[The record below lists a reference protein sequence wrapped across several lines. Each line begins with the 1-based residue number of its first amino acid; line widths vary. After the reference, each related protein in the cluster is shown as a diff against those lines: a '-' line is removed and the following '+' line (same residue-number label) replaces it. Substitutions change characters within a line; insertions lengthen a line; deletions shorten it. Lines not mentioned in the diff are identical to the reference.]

1 MRYSQKVAGD
11 RAVCSGELP
20 TTDLIRNGEDGET
33 LTDLSSASFLC
44 LFLPGPSLP
53 TMLFLFFL
61 INTQFSFGRQP
72 AVIHIL
78 CVNAWCQVTC
88 QAVLLLPPPRCPPTC
103 PPCAPYCLAPVRG
116 VWAVCLLVWTW
127 VVVTSLA
134 FQGCPPPPC
143 PHPTARRI
151 PETLQMPLPHAA
163 LWGAEP
169 GSHASSAHISRCLS
183 ALWISGS
190 QSGGS
195 QKALS
200 QGSPRTTGK
209 HRCLQFI
216 TVSKLQ
222 L

>member
-1 MRYSQKVAGD
+1 MAGD

-33 LTDLSSASFLC
+33 RTDLSSVSFLC
-44 LFLPGPSLP
+44 LFLLGPSLP
-53 TMLFLFFL
+53 TMLFLFL
-61 INTQFSFGRQP
+61 LTNTQFSFGRQP
-72 AVIHIL
+72 AVVHIL

-88 QAVLLLPPPRCPPTC
+88 QAVLLLPPPRCPFH
-103 PPCAPYCLAPVRG
+103 LS
-116 VWAVCLLVWTW
+116 AVCSIL
-127 VVVTSLA
+127 
-134 FQGCPPPPC
+134 PC
-143 PHPTARRI
+143 PSAGCLGCLSSRLDLGRGHLASLPELPPLLCPHTTARI
-151 PETLQMPLPHAA
+151 PETLQMPLPQAA

>member
-1 MRYSQKVAGD
+1 M
-11 RAVCSGELP
+11 
-20 TTDLIRNGEDGET
+20 
-33 LTDLSSASFLC
+33 
-44 LFLPGPSLP
+44 
-53 TMLFLFFL
+53 
-61 INTQFSFGRQP
+61 
-72 AVIHIL
+72 
-78 CVNAWCQVTC
+78 NAWCQVTC
-88 QAVLLLPPPRCPPTC
+88 QAVLLLPPPRCPFHLSTVCSILPC
-103 PPCAPYCLAPVRG
+103 SSAGCLGWLSSRLDLGRGHLASLPGLPPL
-116 VWAVCLLVWTW
+116 
-127 VVVTSLA
+127 
-134 FQGCPPPPC
+134 PC
-143 PHPTARRI
+143 PHTTARRI

-190 QSGGS
+190 QSVGHDPSGGS

-200 QGSPRTTGK
+200 QGSPRTTGT